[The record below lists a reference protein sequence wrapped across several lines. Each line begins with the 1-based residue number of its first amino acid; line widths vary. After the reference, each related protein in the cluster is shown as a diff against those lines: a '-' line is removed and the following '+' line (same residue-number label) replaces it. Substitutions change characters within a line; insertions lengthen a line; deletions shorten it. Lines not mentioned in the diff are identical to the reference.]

1 MNIKRTLNALTLVI
15 LMTLAAIPVARA
27 ASEPWILQQR
37 LNPNSAKLTLYVRHT
52 GGAEVSGINIGG
64 TPIEDAAIAKDA
76 SETTLVTWILFDN
89 SKAMPE
95 EIRSKA
101 SDLLLT
107 LLGEKG
113 RGETYNFC
121 TFSDKLSIKL
131 RNSNSFA
138 DLKKQIDGIEYY
150 DQQTYLMGAVD
161 EVLAEEGARTGDEF
175 VRIVIIS
182 AGGDS
187 IPTGKTMENLRDR
200 LAARNIVSS
209 VPIYTIGCN
218 NGSNNDIL
226 PQMYA
231 LSTQTHARYWDMN
244 EVGASDI
251 AKIMHWEEIPVKA
264 SLTIPSALR
273 TGTEQ
278 EVNVTFSD
286 GTSARGTVLAAKYD
300 GGETVSPPIQEET
313 GDTGETEPPKKEGGL
328 SPVVIA
334 LIVVLVLVLAGGG
347 AAFFVLFRKKEE
359 PWRSTGDPVP
369 VSAPASYSG
378 NDEATDFGEED
389 SDNDATID
397 IFGGSPGDNSYRTL
411 YLTDLGDP
419 DRQFSASLRN
429 RVSVGRSSDNVI
441 ALGYDKSISRRHCE
455 IYYQNGELWI
465 QDSGSSGGTYIGND
479 RVVNATELPNNSTIR
494 LGHVSYRVEMR

>member
-1 MNIKRTLNALTLVI
+1 MNIKRTLNALIVVVLLTLWAVP
-15 LMTLAAIPVARA
+15 MAGA

-37 LNPNSAKLTLYVRHT
+37 LDPNTSKLTLYVRHT
-52 GGAEVSGINIGG
+52 GGATVSGISIGG
-64 TPIEDAAIAKDA
+64 TAIEDAAIAGDA
-76 SETTLVTWILFDN
+76 SETNLVTWILFDN

-95 EIRSKA
+95 EIRAKA
-101 SDLLLT
+101 SDLLTT

-138 DLKKQIDGIEYY
+138 DLKKQIDSLEYY

-187 IPTGKTMENLRDR
+187 IPSEKTMENLRDR

-218 NGSNNDIL
+218 NGSNSEVL
-226 PQMYA
+226 PKMYA
-231 LSTQTHARYWDMN
+231 LSTQTHARYWNMD

-264 SLTIPSALR
+264 SLTIPTALR

-286 GTSARGTVLAAKYD
+286 GTSARGTVLAAKHD
-300 GGETVSPPIQEET
+300 GGDTADTQPAEPEEPVVS
-313 GDTGETEPPKKEGGL
+313 EPKEGL
-328 SPVVIA
+328 SPLVIV
-334 LIVVLVLVLAGGG
+334 LIVVIILLVAGGG
-347 AAFFVLFRKKEE
+347 AAAFLILKRRPE
-359 PWRSTGDPVP
+359 PFQPTNDPVP
-369 VSAPASYSG
+369 ISTAPNNYV
-378 NDEATDFGEED
+378 DDATDYGEED
-389 SDNDATID
+389 DNDATID
-397 IFGGSPGDNSYRTL
+397 IFNSNEDNSYRTL
-411 YLTDLGDP
+411 YLKDIDSP

-429 RVSVGRSSDNVI
+429 RVSVGRSPDNVI
-441 ALGYDKSISRRHCE
+441 SLSYDKSISRRHCE
-455 IYYQNGELWI
+455 IYYQNGDLWI
-465 QDSGSSGGTYIGND
+465 QDLGSSGGTYIGSD
-479 RVVNATELPNNSTIR
+479 RVVNAMELPNGSTIR
-494 LGHVSYRVEMR
+494 LGHVSYRVEVR

>member
-37 LNPNSAKLTLYVRHT
+37 LDPNTAKLTLYARHT

-64 TPIEDAAIAKDA
+64 TAIEDAVVAKDA

-218 NGSNNDIL
+218 NGSNSDIL

-231 LSTQTHARYWDMN
+231 LSTQTHARYWNMD

-278 EVNVTFSD
+278 EINVTFSD
-286 GTSARGTVLAAKYD
+286 GTSARGTVIANPGPGPD
-300 GGETVSPPIQEET
+300 PIP
-313 GDTGETEPPKKEGGL
+313 DPVPDPIPDPVPDPIPDPKPGL
-328 SPVVIA
+328 SPVVIG
-334 LIVVLVLVLAGGG
+334 LIVALVLVLAGGG
-347 AAFFVLFRKKEE
+347 AAFFLLLRKKEE

-369 VSAPASYSG
+369 VSAPAPYSG
-378 NDEATDFGEED
+378 NDEATDFAD
-389 SDNDATID
+389 VNSDNDATID
-397 IFGGSPGDNSYRTL
+397 IFGSSPGDNSYLTL
-411 YLTDLGDP
+411 YLTDLNDP
-419 DRQFSASLRN
+419 DRYFSASLRN
-429 RVSVGRSSDNVI
+429 RVSVGRSPDNVI
-441 ALGYDKSISRRHCE
+441 SLGYDKSISRRHCE